1 MCQPEGVYRAD
12 GAMGQFTIVVPDLDM
27 LIAITENAREH
38 TGHRQSWIPCGLFLK
53 RIRKN
58 PAAGENKTASDALKK
73 RMSALSLPAP
83 KYHPFS
89 PYMEKVDGSSYQV
102 EEGNFYLG
110 CDGVEMIMGG
120 TPLPPAV
127 QSFTLHFTCD
137 TLCISTDDGNE
148 TFDLWAAMDGS
159 RRQNLIPGRLA
170 GQVLASAWW
179 EQENV
184 LVIELRKIETCG
196 KETLTFNFKEDQ
208 VTIEDEDT
216 LAFKLEMPDNCC
228 KKKIKAGALRT
239 GKFPVLFKCGK
250 LL

>member
-1 MCQPEGVYRAD
+1 MHLE
-12 GAMGQFTIVVPDLDM
+12 
-27 LIAITENAREH
+27 
-38 TGHRQSWIPCGLFLK
+38 

-127 QSFTLHFTCD
+127 QSFTLHFICD

-216 LAFKLEMPDNCC
+216 LAFKLEMPTIVA
-228 KKKIKAGALRT
+228 KRK
-239 GKFPVLFKCGK
+239 
-250 LL
+250 

>member
-27 LIAITENAREH
+27 LIAITENASGAH
-38 TGHRQSWIPCGLFLK
+38 WAQAILDTMWAFLE

-58 PAAGENKTASDALKK
+58 PASGENKTASDALKK

-120 TPLPPAV
+120 TR
-127 QSFTLHFTCD
+127 F
-137 TLCISTDDGNE
+137 
-148 TFDLWAAMDGS
+148 
-159 RRQNLIPGRLA
+159 RRQFK
-170 GQVLASAWW
+170 VLRFILPVIRYVFPQMTETKPSISGLQWTA
-179 EQENV
+179 QEDR
-184 LVIELRKIETCG
+184 I
-196 KETLTFNFKEDQ
+196 
-208 VTIEDEDT
+208 
-216 LAFKLEMPDNCC
+216 
-228 KKKIKAGALRT
+228 
-239 GKFPVLFKCGK
+239 
-250 LL
+250 